1 VYNPEPWG
9 SLAIGPHHHAMRSR
23 AGRMREGNGP
33 AGLAAKDA
41 AKARLEAKRKQKR
54 NHLEMLTSG
63 AEFLKSAKPF
73 TL

>member
-1 VYNPEPWG
+1 
-9 SLAIGPHHHAMRSR
+9 
-23 AGRMREGNGP
+23 MREGNGP